1 MNDTPKSKAELAIE
15 EIMRQLDPA
24 SERYRIL
31 ETAKRFKSTWVELG
45 EQLVQINTSGKFRDW
60 GYEQFEDYCSKE
72 VRIKKPTAQK
82 LTLAYHFMEKEEPEL
97 LARRTELKP
106 LPDFRSVDLLRQA
119 RDEKGFSEE
128 EYAELRKAVVEED
141 RCHPTVLKKFKEVSA
156 VRCPEP
162 SDPTKALRS
171 ALGAAR
177 RLETL
182 IEEVP
187 DVPDE
192 LFSSLARLVAYLE
205 KQAAQ
210 SGPILE

>member
-141 RCHPTVLKKFKEVSA
+141 RSHPTVLKKFKEVSA